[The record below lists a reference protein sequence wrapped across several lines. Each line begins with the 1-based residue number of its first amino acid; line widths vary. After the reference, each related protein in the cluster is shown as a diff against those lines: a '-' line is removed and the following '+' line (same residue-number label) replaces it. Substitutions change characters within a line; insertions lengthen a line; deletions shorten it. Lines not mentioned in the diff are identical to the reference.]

1 MRLTMTRRCGRRV
14 VNRQV
19 SLVLL
24 VALLFMSGDGHAVR
38 GDLTNDP
45 AEVLKKYVSLDVKG
59 ARLEA
64 MSWETLRPY
73 ISWSEEPLWGQ
84 VVVIADYQVVD
95 DIRSWEIVNMLEVVI
110 PVRYRVLGAIYWE
123 TASFLPKVRTEEVL
137 FRVKAVQNRWR
148 ITEPVIPPHVGRR
161 RIINFVRQAILEE
174 ADESRHATL
183 VTLRDELGQVQ

>member
-1 MRLTMTRRCGRRV
+1 MTRRYGRWV
-14 VNRQV
+14 MSTQV

-24 VALLFMSGDGHAVR
+24 VALLVMSGDGHAVR

-59 ARLEA
+59 VRLEA
-64 MSWETLRPY
+64 MSWEAQRPY

-110 PVRYRVLGAIYWE
+110 PV
-123 TASFLPKVRTEEVL
+123 
-137 FRVKAVQNRWR
+137 
-148 ITEPVIPPHVGRR
+148 
-161 RIINFVRQAILEE
+161 
-174 ADESRHATL
+174 
-183 VTLRDELGQVQ
+183 

>member
-1 MRLTMTRRCGRRV
+1 MRLTMTRRYGRWV
-14 VNRQV
+14 MSTQV

-24 VALLFMSGDGHAVR
+24 VALLIMSGDGHAVR

-59 ARLEA
+59 VRLEA

-73 ISWSEEPLWGQ
+73 INWSEEPLWGQ
-84 VVVIADYQVVD
+84 VVVIADYKVVD

-123 TASFLPKVRTEEVL
+123 TASFLSEVRTEEVL
-137 FRVKAVQNRWR
+137 FRVKAVRNRWR

-161 RIINFVRQAILEE
+161 RMVNFVRQAILEE
-174 ADESRHATL
+174 ADESRRATL
-183 VTLRDELGQVQ
+183 VRLRDELGQVQ

>member
-1 MRLTMTRRCGRRV
+1 MRLTMTRRYGRWV
-14 VNRQV
+14 MSTQV

-24 VALLFMSGDGHAVR
+24 VALLVMSGDGHAVR

-59 ARLEA
+59 VRLEA
-64 MSWETLRPY
+64 MSWEAQRPY

-84 VVVIADYQVVD
+84 VVVIADYQIID

-110 PVRYRVLGAIYWE
+110 PVRYRVLGAVYWE
-123 TASFLPKVRTEEVL
+123 TASFLPEVRTEEVL

-161 RIINFVRQAILEE
+161 RMVNFVRQAILEE
-174 ADESRHATL
+174 ADESRRATL